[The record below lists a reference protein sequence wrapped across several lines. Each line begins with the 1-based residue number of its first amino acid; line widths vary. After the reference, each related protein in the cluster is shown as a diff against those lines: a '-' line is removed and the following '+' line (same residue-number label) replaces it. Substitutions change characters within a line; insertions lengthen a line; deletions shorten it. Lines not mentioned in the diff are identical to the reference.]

1 MKLKIFV
8 STLIAATVLV
18 PSGVRFGFLLGAE
31 PRNQGGTA
39 EATPRKS
46 PEAPRQVLQEFCE
59 LDLQGK
65 QLTVTGREQVARFF
79 VKPEVPPLKD
89 IVIVMDCVVSEPL
102 MKGNKAEFYVEQLML
117 GQLDSSLR
125 YKPALPDEPDE
136 PIMLRRDQSLV
147 LTTEYSKAGPGGV
160 ERTIRGRPAWR
171 LDSEYMPSMTVEAAI
186 SYVSHMRDTTKDKTV
201 RENVNKTLA
210 ALAILKN
217 VGNPYTKVRKSLTD
231 PERQKLHELF
241 PKQNPCPEIG
251 SMDALRKSAK
261 VTASEIAAAIE
272 AEDTKSLLSLTSA
285 NGIGF
290 MQLGDQWLHYSDLV
304 SEFSNKTAHYCRFFD
319 TACLKQPRQSPIAPW
334 LPKRTYSYREWLTR
348 SSPYETDVDLT
359 RATGCAAAIIFVRS
373 GNTADQFLTK
383 DLYLQLSYESGGWRL
398 LSIGYGP
405 DIP

>member
-1 MKLKIFV
+1 MKPKILA
-8 STLIAATVLV
+8 STLIAATVLL
-18 PSGVRFGFLLGAE
+18 PAGVRFGFLSGAK
-31 PRNQGGTA
+31 PRNQGDTA

-46 PEAPRQVLQEFCE
+46 SEAPRQVLQEFCE

-65 QLTVTGREQVARFF
+65 QLTAIGREQVARFF
-79 VKPEVPPLKD
+79 VKAEVPALKD
-89 IVIVMDCVVSEPL
+89 IVIAMDCVVSEPV
-102 MKGNKAEFYVEQLML
+102 MKGNKADFYVEQLML

-147 LTTEYSKAGPGGV
+147 LTTNYSKAGPGGAQ
-160 ERTIRGRPAWR
+160 RTIIGRPAWR
-171 LDSEYMPSMTVEAAI
+171 LDSEYAPSITVEAAI
-186 SYVSHMRDTTKDKTV
+186 NYVARMRATTKDKTV
-201 RENVNKTLA
+201 RENANKTLA

-217 VGNPYTKVRKSLTD
+217 VGNPYAKIRKSLTD
-231 PERQKLHELF
+231 SERQKLHQLF

-251 SMDALRKSAK
+251 SMDALKKSAK
-261 VTASEIAAAIE
+261 FTASEIAAAIE

-334 LPKRTYSYREWLTR
+334 PPKRTYSYREWLTR

-373 GNTADQFLTK
+373 GNASGEFLTR